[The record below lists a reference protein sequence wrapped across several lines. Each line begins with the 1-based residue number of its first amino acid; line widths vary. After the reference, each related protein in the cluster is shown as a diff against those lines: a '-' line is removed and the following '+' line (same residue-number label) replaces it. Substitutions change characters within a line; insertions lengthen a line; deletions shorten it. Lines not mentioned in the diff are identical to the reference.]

1 VIVEPRPDR
10 RPRALALISRAKGS
24 SSSVSWWVI
33 AVLGGVAV
41 GGLTLAG
48 QRVLPGTFNQ
58 LANSGAVWSVA
69 AFAAGRFLPVRIRS
83 AAIVGVLTLV
93 GAVVGYY
100 GSTTVFLRDHVDMA
114 AMRAPLLWLA
124 IAVIAGPIVGVA
136 GMLARTGRRIWVRAV
151 AVDLVGAVFV
161 GEAIYQAAVNH
172 DGAVAAMLAVIGAL
186 LPPLFAGSGPD
197 RRWVAIAWSPVS
209 LAGVAAVGAV
219 YAIVNTVLS

>member
-1 VIVEPRPDR
+1 
-10 RPRALALISRAKGS
+10 LISRAKGS

-197 RRWVAIAWSPVS
+197 RRWVAIAWAPVS